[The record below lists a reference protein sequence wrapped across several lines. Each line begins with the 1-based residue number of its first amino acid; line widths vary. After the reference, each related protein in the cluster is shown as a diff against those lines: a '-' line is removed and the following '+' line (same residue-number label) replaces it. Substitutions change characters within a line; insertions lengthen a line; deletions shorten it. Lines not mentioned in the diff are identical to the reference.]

1 MVNNTERSESVT
13 KYKIAIVLRN
23 IECSNELLD
32 QNNFSRVER
41 RYIDVNRLRNEWKLM
56 KKVSYQ

>member
-1 MVNNTERSESVT
+1 MVNNTECSESVT
-13 KYKIAIVLRN
+13 KYKTAIVLRN

-41 RYIDVNRLRNEWKLM
+41 RYIDVNRLRNKWKVM